1 MAIFIALL
9 RAVNVGGT
17 GTLPMSDLKSLCEG
31 LGLTDV
37 RTYIQS
43 GNVVFGSAWSE
54 GRVKTALEAALLTRM
69 KKPVDVLN

>member
-17 GTLPMSDLKSLCEG
+17 GTLAMIDLKSLCEG

-43 GNVVFGSAWSE
+43 GNVVFGCAW
-54 GRVKTALEAALLTRM
+54 T
-69 KKPVDVLN
+69 